1 MSAPPCP
8 RVTHRSHGPLLVTG
22 SALRSAMGGVTRLAS
37 RPLAGLALAL
47 LVAAPARAGEPTT
60 FTGVGDLPGGSTLSS
75 AAGISA
81 DGSVVCGYSN
91 TASGDIAF
99 RWTDPARGGVGL
111 QPLGD
116 LPGGATYSQARGISA
131 DGTTIVG
138 DSGGPSGGE
147 AFRWT
152 DPAAGGLGMQGL
164 GDLPGGGFFSIA
176 SGASADGHVVT
187 GHSASALSGTLS
199 AEAFRWTDPATG
211 GAGLAALGDIP
222 GSSFFS
228 VGTGLSADGSVVCG
242 YGTSVASGPA
252 SSEAARWTA
261 GTGLVG
267 LGDLGGGGFGGN
279 AFGISA
285 DGNVIVG
292 ISAATAGVLAFRWTN
307 PATGGSGMASL
318 GDLPG
323 GSAFSRANAVSADGS
338 VVVGQSIGPAGMEA
352 FVWSAAEGMRSVKTL
367 LTDAGLD
374 MSGWTL
380 EVATGVSAD
389 GRTIVGYGPNPL
401 GSYEGWIAHLGSP
414 WEDLRHALAGSSG
427 APLLAGIG
435 PLVAGT
441 PVALELSNAL
451 ASSPVA
457 LILGFAPL
465 DAPFKGGVLVPQ
477 PDLALTGFSSDG
489 TGTLSLA
496 SIWPAGI
503 PSGFSFWAQEWIVDP
518 AGPAGFAASNGLSA
532 TTP

>member
-1 MSAPPCP
+1 MSTVLAV
-8 RVTHRSHGPLLVTG
+8 RTS
-22 SALRSAMGGVTRLAS
+22 LRPAS
-37 RPLAGLALAL
+37 RAAPGAGLALAL
-47 LVAAPARAGEPTT
+47 AFAASARAGEPS
-60 FTGVGDLPGGSTLSS
+60 FTGIGDLPGGATLSS
-75 AAGISA
+75 AAGVSA

-91 TASGDIAF
+91 AATGDVAF
-99 RWTDPARGGVGL
+99 RWTDPARGGAGL
-111 QPLGD
+111 EPLGD

-131 DGTTIVG
+131 DGSTIVG

-152 DPAAGGLGMQGL
+152 DPAAGGAGMQGL

-176 SGASADGHVVT
+176 SGASADGHVVA

-199 AEAFRWTDPATG
+199 AEAFRWADHAAG
-211 GAGLAALGDIP
+211 GTGLAALGDLP

-228 VGTGLSADGSVVCG
+228 VGTGLSADGSVECG

-267 LGDLGGGGFGGN
+267 LGDLPGGGFGGN

-292 ISAATAGVLAFRWTN
+292 ISAAAAGVLAFRWTN
-307 PATGGSGMASL
+307 PATGGAGMVSI

-323 GSAFSRANAVSADGS
+323 GSVFSRANAVSADGS

-352 FVWSAAEGMRSVKTL
+352 FVWNAAEGMRSVKTL

-374 MSGWTL
+374 LTGWTL

-389 GRTIVGYGPNPL
+389 GLTLVGYGPDPS
-401 GSYEGWIAHLGSP
+401 GSYEGWVARLGSP
-414 WEDLRHALAGSSG
+414 WEDLRHALAGSNGTPVLAGVG
-427 APLLAGIG
+427 ALLAGSAVT
-435 PLVAGT
+435 LQ
-441 PVALELSNAL
+441 LSGAQP
-451 ASSPVA
+451 SSAVA

-465 DAPFKGGVLVPQ
+465 DVSFKGGVLVPQ
-477 PDLALTGFSSDG
+477 PDLVVTGLVTDAGGALALGST
-489 TGTLSLA
+489 
-496 SIWPAGI
+496 WPAGV
-503 PSGFSFWAQEWIVDP
+503 PAGATFWSQAWIADP
-518 AGPAGFAASNGLSA
+518 AGPQGFAASNGLSGTA
-532 TTP
+532 P